1 MVHLEELDETVEDAA
16 LHKAAAPEVLGRG
29 YPAVATP
36 TVMDAA
42 KAQEARLA
50 DEAKADRHTLQ
61 KKGFFGGETGQKE
74 QRRKGAAIK
83 KGFLNSAT
91 ETLYGPE
98 GSPEGEVSDEVKMN
112 RMNQE
117 ANEKMNK
124 MMKGR
129 EPEMKADTGPEPA
142 PAPWY
147 TPEWPKNCQYNQP
160 DCTLSPMETSTHNS
174 DLAKDMVRKTERW
187 QKALAGEDKEIRL
200 AFSSLADEDVKN
212 LLEALGKNERV
223 EAMDLSHNNIQ
234 DVGIQTIVTFLA
246 TKDHLPR
253 LRELRLYEN
262 QFGALGTTM
271 VMQGLKVFRPQLRV
285 LVEPPEF
292 MLKCKS

>member
-1 MVHLEELDETVEDAA
+1 MVQLEELDDSVEDSMM
-16 LHKAAAPEVLGRG
+16 HKA
-29 YPAVATP
+29 
-36 TVMDAA
+36 MDAA
-42 KAQEARLA
+42 KAHEARPSE
-50 DEAKADRHTLQ
+50 EAKADGAV
-61 KKGFFGGETGQKE
+61 KKGFFGGDTGQKK
-74 QRRKGAAIK
+74 QREKGAAIK

-112 RMNQE
+112 RMNQD
-117 ANEKMNK
+117 ANDKMNK

-129 EPEMKADTGPEPA
+129 EPEMKVDTGPDPA

-160 DCTLSPMETSTHNS
+160 DCTLNPMETSTHSS

-187 QKALAGEDKEIRL
+187 QKALAGEEKEVRL
-200 AFSSLADEDVKN
+200 AFSSLADEDVET
-212 LLEALGKNERV
+212 LLKALGKNERV

-234 DVGIQTIVTFLA
+234 DAGIQTIVTFLA
-246 TKDHLPR
+246 TTDNLPH
-253 LRELRLYEN
+253 LRELRLYHN
-262 QFGALGTTM
+262 NFGALGTTM
-271 VMQGLKVFRPQLRV
+271 VMQGLTVFRPQLRV

-292 MLKCKS
+292 MLKGKS